1 MMARIFPKTF
11 KKRGKDGVE
20 RNYCQCKS
28 CGETWQVSGIYTNQ
42 RSGYVC
48 MKCSSGKKIIDGR
61 KIGYPVDAGVVFV
74 I

>member
-1 MMARIFPKTF
+1 MARFFPKVF
-11 KKRGKDGVE
+11 QKRGSDGVE
-20 RNYCQCKS
+20 RNYCKCKC
-28 CGETWQVSGIYTNQ
+28 CGETWQVSGNYTNQ

-48 MKCSSGKKIIDGR
+48 MNCASGKKIIDGR